1 MISHIK
7 KGAYT
12 AYQAAWRPLFAPVH
26 FGENIFDREW
36 DALILLDACRV
47 DALSALAP
55 EYDFIGEVGSIRSL
69 GSQSKEW
76 LAKNFT
82 RSRLPEIERTA
93 YVSANPFL
101 ENVFCGGQEND
112 RRLNP
117 ANWESA
123 AADDFAALVDISQQ
137 GWDSTLGTVPPD
149 RVTETAIRVGRETDW
164 DRLVVHYMQPHT
176 PYIGAD
182 DPDLRSGNVV
192 ELARRE
198 AVTAA
203 DLWDAYLETL
213 RLALDEVATLLH
225 NLDAPRVVISADHGE
240 SFGEWHIYGHPIG
253 FLHPAVKRVP
263 WAEMSATDTGTEAG
277 RSVRENQVSR
287 EEQLRSLGYLD

>member
-1 MISHIK
+1 MISRVK
-7 KGAYT
+7 EVGYT
-12 AYQAAWRPLFAPVH
+12 AYQAAWRPLFAPIR

-36 DALILLDACRV
+36 DALVLLDACRV
-47 DALSALAP
+47 DALETVAP
-55 EYDFIGEVGSIRSL
+55 EYDFIGEVDSIWSL

-82 RSRLPEIERTA
+82 RSQRLEIERTA

-101 ENVFCGGQEND
+101 ENVFCGNSEND
-112 RRLNP
+112 RWLNP

-123 AADDFAALVDISQQ
+123 VADDFAALVDISRKE
-137 GWDSTLGTVPPD
+137 WDAARGTVPPD
-149 RVTETAIRVGRETDW
+149 RVTEAAIRVGREANW
-164 DRLVVHYMQPHT
+164 DRIIVHYMQPHT

-182 DPDLRSGNVV
+182 DPNLRSGNVL

-198 AVTAA
+198 DVTPT

-213 RLALDEVATLLH
+213 RFVLNEVAILLH
-225 NLDAPRVVISADHGE
+225 NLDAPEVVISADHGE

-263 WAEMSATDTGTEAG
+263 WAETSARDTGSEAG
-277 RSVRENQVSR
+277 RSVGENEVSR